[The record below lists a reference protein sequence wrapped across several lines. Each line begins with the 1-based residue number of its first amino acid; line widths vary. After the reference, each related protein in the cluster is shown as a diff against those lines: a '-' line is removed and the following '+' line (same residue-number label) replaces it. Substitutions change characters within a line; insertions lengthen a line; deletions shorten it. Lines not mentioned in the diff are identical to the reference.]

1 MRQRKMFL
9 MAHCCSANRNLKICL
24 YVSLIF
30 GGVSTIL
37 ALFGV
42 TGASNTME
50 LITKCTGNYFL
61 PALTII
67 VARAAQLFYMKN
79 AYIISKYLRNACFMA
94 TGLQLINFAASI
106 TANYQMCLNA
116 GIKSVIAILL
126 AILPELISLLFFA
139 AYMLGMN
146 MLNTLDK
153 LEYIHEKC

>member
-9 MAHCCSANRNLKICL
+9 MSRCCSSNRNLKICL
-24 YVSLIF
+24 YVSLVF
-30 GGVSTIL
+30 GCVSTIL
-37 ALFGV
+37 SLFGV

-50 LITKCTGNYFL
+50 LITKCTGNYIL
-61 PALTII
+61 PAMIII
-67 VARAAQLFYMKN
+67 VARTAQLFYMKN

-94 TGLQLINFAASI
+94 TGLQLINSAASI

-116 GIKSVIAILL
+116 GIKNVIAILL
-126 AILPELISLLFFA
+126 AVLPELISLLFFA
-139 AYMLGMN
+139 IYMLGMN